1 MPPDRSS
8 RWFKVLIRII
18 SFVDG
23 ILVLRFVMDTG
34 LIVSSVT
41 DFDLPPSVS
50 TKCGENVKIA
60 GHDDE
65 SENQTRRC
73 GVIHASRMR
82 EAVARLT
89 TLESWSG
96 RSVNAAKITPRSSC
110 QRAANGRNE
119 NSPRLLRGLEGR
131 LN

>member
-34 LIVSSVT
+34 LIVSSVA

-50 TKCGENVKIA
+50 IKCGENVKIA

-65 SENQTRRC
+65 SENQTQRR
-73 GVIHASRMR
+73 GVNHASRMR

-89 TLESWSG
+89 TLESWFG
-96 RSVNAAKITPRSSC
+96 HSVNAAKITPRSLC

-119 NSPRLLRGLEGR
+119 NSLRSLRGLEGR

>member
-18 SFVDG
+18 SFAGG
-23 ILVLRFVMDTG
+23 ILVLRLRKGV
-34 LIVSSVT
+34 IVSAVA

-50 TKCGENVKIA
+50 AKYGENVKIA

-65 SENQTRRC
+65 SENQTQRYC
-73 GVIHASRMR
+73 VIHASRMR

-89 TLESWSG
+89 TLESWFG
-96 RSVNAAKITPRSSC
+96 RSVNAAKITPDH
-110 QRAANGRNE
+110 RAKGRQTDE
-119 NSPRLLRGLEGR
+119 MKTHRDCFVDLKDD
-131 LN
+131 